1 MKVNLFDCLFG
12 SLITHV
18 VTVGTV
24 LSRAE
29 VGIRSNTDTTPNKL
43 FTTFGSVSKGNNE
56 NSANNFTR

>member
-1 MKVNLFDCLFG
+1 LAIS